1 MRLEYEKLA
10 TGSKNVLFTGMLPK
24 DEVTKILRQV
34 DILYFATHSN
44 GLSKYGQSLN
54 KVIDYMSAGKVIIG
68 SYSGFPSMINEAECG
83 EFIPENSVCNL
94 VETITKYCEMAP
106 RVREEIGLRGR
117 QWLIEERSFRKLAL
131 VYERALESL

>member
-1 MRLEYEKLA
+1 M
-10 TGSKNVLFTGMLPK
+10 
-24 DEVTKILRQV
+24 
-34 DILYFATHSN
+34 

-83 EFIPENSVCNL
+83 EFIPENSIGDL

-106 RVREEIGLRGR
+106 RVRGR
-117 QWLIEERSFRKLAL
+117 DWITWPSMAYQ
-131 VYERALESL
+131 RAILP